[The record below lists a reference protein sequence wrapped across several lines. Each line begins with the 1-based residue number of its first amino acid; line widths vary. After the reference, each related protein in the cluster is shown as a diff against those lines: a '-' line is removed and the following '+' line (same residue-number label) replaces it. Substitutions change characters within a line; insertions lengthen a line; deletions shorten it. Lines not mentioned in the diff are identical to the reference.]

1 VEGDIMFMEITIT
14 IIIFALAAVILYR
27 NIKKKAS
34 GKCDCGSC
42 GSCSSHC
49 PNYKK

>member
-1 VEGDIMFMEITIT
+1 MWLEILIT
-14 IIIFALAAVILYR
+14 IILVASAAFILFK

-42 GSCSSHC
+42 SSRC
-49 PNYKK
+49 PNYDKEHKDNNK

>member
-1 VEGDIMFMEITIT
+1 M
-14 IIIFALAAVILYR
+14 IIIEIIVTAAIVIIASRILYKS
-27 NIKKKAS
+27 IKKKAA
-34 GKCDCGSC
+34 GQCEC